1 MNDAKTKQ
9 QVIEKITNSTNV
21 LVTVS
26 NNPSVDALS
35 AALALTLIL
44 NKLGKHTTAIFSGQ
58 APPAITFLDPGKTF
72 ETSID
77 SLRDFIIALDKEK
90 ADHLRYKVDGDVVK
104 IFITPYRTTISSN
117 DLEFSQGDYNVELVL
132 ALGVENQ
139 THLDGALEAHG
150 SILHDAAVITI
161 GNTTES
167 SSLGSID
174 WRDDTASSLSE
185 MLVTLLESF
194 KSDTPLLDQEIA
206 TALLTGIVAETDRFS
221 NPKTSSKVMTMAAQ
235 LMAAGADQQLIAAK
249 LQESHEIG
257 NSATPLSDNSPYTQ
271 PLVATAVPPIRE
283 GLAIG
288 HVEPI
293 IAPAAVYAPVV
304 APPVVQQTLNT
315 PSASPPQ
322 PVAPV
327 LNTPAPEPY
336 VPPVVVAPLPE
347 LTPPVEPAPTP
358 IFDAPQPELTPP
370 DIGKIADAYALNP
383 EEALSAALPSTP
395 PIAPLLGG
403 APPVIPPP
411 QLAATFNNE
420 PLTLAT
426 APYVDPSLS
435 MFTTPLSQRTPPPAE
450 PIIVPQPE
458 LPQPDPLAATPP
470 APEHIEDEMSKHAY
484 LGGQSVPSFNTPI
497 SSTEETLPTAD
508 TDIFSSLTPPVGISL
523 TSPTSLEAGK
533 SRDEVSRD
541 EALSSMTSQPQ
552 MAQPFS
558 PAPGIVLPPPP
569 PLPDFAALPST
580 VAPGYAL
587 DAPISQPEILG
598 DILSAPPQPV
608 STDPGQFKIPGQ

>member
-35 AALALTLIL
+35 SAIALTLIL

-90 ADHLRYKVDGDVVK
+90 ADHLRYKVDGEVVK
-104 IFITPYRTTISSN
+104 IFITPYRTTLSSN

-150 SILHDAAVITI
+150 SILHDAAVVTI

-185 MLVTLLESF
+185 MLVTLVESLQ
-194 KSDTPLLDQEIA
+194 SDTPLLDQEIA

-257 NSATPLSDNSPYTQ
+257 NSAPPLADSSPYTQ
-271 PLVATAVPPIRE
+271 PLAPTAVPPIRE
-283 GLAIG
+283 GLAID

-293 IAPAAVYAPVV
+293 VAPAPVDAPVV
-304 APPVVQQTLNT
+304 FPTVVPQTLNT
-315 PSASPPQ
+315 PSAPPPQ

-327 LNTPAPEPY
+327 FNTPVAEPY
-336 VPPVVVAPLPE
+336 VPPVVATPE
-347 LTPPVEPAPTP
+347 PEPTPPVELTPTP
-358 IFDAPQPELTPP
+358 IFDEPQPEPTLP

-383 EEALSAALPSTP
+383 EEELSAALPPTSSMVP
-395 PIAPLLGG
+395 PIQP
-403 APPVIPPP
+403 
-411 QLAATFNNE
+411 AATFNNE

-426 APYVDPSLS
+426 APYVDSSLS
-435 MFTTPLSQRTPPPAE
+435 MFTTPLSQRAPAPNE
-450 PIIVPQPE
+450 PASVTQPE
-458 LPQPDPLAATPP
+458 PPQADPLATPP
-470 APEHIEDEMSKHAY
+470 AAPQQPDDEMSKHSY
-484 LGGQSVPSFNTPI
+484 LGSQNATSFNTPI
-497 SSTEETLPTAD
+497 NSTEGTSLTEK
-508 TDIFSSLTPPVGISL
+508 TDIFSSLTPPVGV
-523 TSPTSLEAGK
+523 SPTPSPTLEPEQ

-541 EALSSMTSQPQ
+541 EALSSITSQPQ

-558 PAPGIVLPPPP
+558 PAPGIILPPPP
-569 PLPDFAALPST
+569 PLPDFSALPST
-580 VAPGYAL
+580 VTPGYAP
-587 DAPISQPEILG
+587 DTPASQPEILG
-598 DILSAPPQPV
+598 DILSSPPQPV